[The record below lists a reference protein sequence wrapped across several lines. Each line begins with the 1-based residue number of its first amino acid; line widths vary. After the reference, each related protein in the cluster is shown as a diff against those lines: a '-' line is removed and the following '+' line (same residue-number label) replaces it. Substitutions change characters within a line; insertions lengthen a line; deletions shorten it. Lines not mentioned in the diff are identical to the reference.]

1 MSSVNFTGT
10 FLGTLKKIKSPEDGL
25 VPTKKEDYPF
35 ELTEVVT
42 NRAQLSDFKHAIM
55 NKAAEFR
62 NY

>member
-1 MSSVNFTGT
+1 M
-10 FLGTLKKIKSPEDGL
+10 GTLKKIKSPEDGL